1 MKRKLGMNCDACQG
15 LTELEA
21 LELIKKAGFDSF
33 FLGSEHVTPELV
45 ANLKTKGDQLGLE
58 FTFIHAPFYNIN
70 AMWMPGDDYLAN
82 YNDMIMTIDAAA
94 ENGVPYVVIHASA
107 GWDAPAISDIGLERY
122 DALMA
127 HAAEKKVTLAVEN
140 SRVAGNIAY
149 FTERYRDYPYTRF
162 CLDVGHEHC
171 FTKTV
176 RFMDLFTDRMVV
188 THIHDNFG
196 RGSERIGMPDLHL
209 LPFDGN
215 VDYHRTMRELDA
227 YGYTGPLMLEID
239 NKPERYQSMTAEE
252 FVNTAFERVCRL
264 AAL

>member
-33 FLGSEHVTPELV
+33 FLGSKHVTPELV

-149 FTERYRDYPYTRF
+149 FTERYRDYP
-162 CLDVGHEHC
+162 
-171 FTKTV
+171 
-176 RFMDLFTDRMVV
+176 
-188 THIHDNFG
+188 
-196 RGSERIGMPDLHL
+196 
-209 LPFDGN
+209 
-215 VDYHRTMRELDA
+215 
-227 YGYTGPLMLEID
+227 
-239 NKPERYQSMTAEE
+239 
-252 FVNTAFERVCRL
+252 
-264 AAL
+264 